1 MLSSRCALL
10 NEYSFVP
17 LNFMFKHLKALNKYF
32 VKYKGRVIFGVIV
45 IILSNLMAVIPAQ
58 VIGYV
63 LDFVKENVQNSDS
76 RILPHQNWFLHLTF
90 DWINQAQLI
99 KVVAYGGGVL
109 LALALLKG
117 FFMFLMREMINV
129 MSRYIEVDLKD
140 EIYSHYQKMDLNFFK
155 THNTGDLMN
164 RIATDVSRVRYYVG
178 PSLMY
183 STNLIILITVTVY
196 FMFQVNVKLT
206 LFTLIPL
213 PILAFII
220 YYVNKIIHRKS
231 ERIQED
237 LSELTTLA
245 QEDYSGIRVIKSY
258 VEEES
263 NKAYFDKASQSYMD
277 SSINLAKTEAL
288 YRPSMQLMIG
298 LSTLITVMV
307 GGIAAIHGEITVGN
321 IAEFVVYV
329 NLLMWPVASIG
340 MVMAMIQ
347 RASASQ
353 KRINQFLD
361 VQPEIFTPPNAI
373 KQEIKGN
380 IQFENVQFTYPH
392 TGIKALKDFNL
403 NIKAGEKIAV
413 IGRTGSG
420 KSTLAHLLIRMYDPQ
435 AGSVSIDGVPVNKYD
450 LTDLRSQ
457 VSLVPQE
464 VFLFSD
470 TIEGNIRFGKPEVT
484 LEQIKQAARAAVIEK
499 DILEFSNG
507 FHTKVGER
515 GVSLSGG
522 QRQRV
527 SIARALVKDPN
538 LLIFDDCLSA
548 VDADTEQRIIGG
560 LYKYLQDKTALIIT
574 HRIFSTFKFDQI
586 IVMDDGRI
594 AEKGTHEELLSRGGL
609 YTELYEKQQE
619 TNQETVSK

>member
-1 MLSSRCALL
+1 
-10 NEYSFVP
+10 
-17 LNFMFKHLKALNKYF
+17 
-32 VKYKGRVIFGVIV
+32 
-45 IILSNLMAVIPAQ
+45 MAVIPAQ
-58 VIGYV
+58 VVGYI
-63 LDFVKENVQNSDS
+63 LDFVKNNVKQVGE
-76 RILPHQNWFLHLTF
+76 RIIPDQNWFLHLTF
-90 DWINQAQLI
+90 DWINNDTLI
-99 KVVAYGGGVL
+99 TVVAYGGAVL

-129 MSRYIEVDLKD
+129 MSRYIEVDLKE
-140 EIYSHYQKMDLNFFK
+140 EIYSHYQKLDYNFFK

-183 STNLIILITVTVY
+183 STNLIVLITVTVY
-196 FMFQVNVKLT
+196 FMFQVNVELT
-206 LFTLIPL
+206 LYTLIPL

-220 YYVNKIIHRKS
+220 YYVNQIIHRKS

-237 LSELTTLA
+237 LSDLTTLS
-245 QEDYSGIRVIKSY
+245 QEAYSGIRVIKSY

-263 NKAYFDKASQSYMD
+263 NKKFFDKASQGYMD
-277 SSINLAKTEAL
+277 SSVDLAKTEAL

-307 GGIAAIHGEITVGN
+307 GGIAAINGEITIGN

-340 MVMAMIQ
+340 MVMSMIQ

-361 VQPEIFTPPNAI
+361 VTPDIYSPADAI
-373 KQEIKGN
+373 SKDLKGD
-380 IQFENVQFTYPH
+380 IQFDNVNFTYPR
-392 TGIKALKDFNL
+392 TGIHALKNFNL
-403 NIKAGEKIAV
+403 NIKAGEKVAI

-435 AGSVSIDGVPVNKYD
+435 EGEIRIDGVSVKKFD
-450 LTDLRSQ
+450 LEILRSQ
-457 VSLVPQE
+457 VSVVPQE

-470 TIEGNIRFGKPEVT
+470 TIEGNIRFGKPSVSMNEV
-484 LEQIKQAARAAVIEK
+484 EIAARDAAVAN
-499 DILEFSNG
+499 DILDFSNG
-507 FHTKVGER
+507 FYTTVGER

-522 QRQRV
+522 QRQRI
-527 SIARALVKDPN
+527 SIARALVKNPN

-548 VDADTEQRIIGG
+548 VDAETEQQIIEG
-560 LYKYLQDKTALIIT
+560 LYNYLEDKTALIIT

-586 IVMDDGRI
+586 IVMDEGEI
-594 AEKGTHEELLSRGGL
+594 AEKGTHEELLEYGGL
-609 YTELYEKQQE
+609 YAELYEKQQE
-619 TNQETVSK
+619 TGAKQAR